1 MHYKLRVSWKTKNKQ
16 SPLIN
21 IMMPM
26 YVLIHVLLFNDP
38 QSNLHKNGFGGTIL
52 SLFYSLPGFIILYFT
67 TINNSAFK
75 NIKLFKN
82 KSYAIVNICEQS
94 LVTNIADISYCY
106 WFTVSNNDKP

>member
-38 QSNLHKNGFGGTIL
+38 QSNLHKNGFGV
-52 SLFYSLPGFIILYFT
+52 LFFIRIYYIIFT
-67 TINNSAFK
+67 TINNSPFK